1 MSLPRSQLASLP
13 KPTVERALAHARTIA
28 IRGYERSD
36 GLFDVEGHLT
46 DVRAKDVTYPGGGR
60 PAGHPIHSMW
70 LRLIVDGTALI
81 VDVNVVS
88 EVAPFDD
95 VCGAIAPAYK
105 GLIGVRVGA
114 GFRGQVK
121 RLLAGTRGCTHQTE
135 LVTTMATA
143 VLQTLAGSLEQPDDV
158 RPFQL
163 DGCHALATDGP
174 QVAAFYPRWVRKSQG
189 ELEAAPRDLP
199 SGTPANELGMP

>member
-1 MSLPRSQLASLP
+1 MSLSASLP
-13 KPTVERALAHARTIA
+13 APTVGRALAHTRTIT

-70 LRLIVDGTALI
+70 LRLTVDANALI

-95 VCGAIAPAYK
+95 VCGAIAPAYR

-143 VLQTLAGSLEQPDDV
+143 VLQTLTGSLKQPDDV
-158 RPFQL
+158 KPFQL

-174 QVAAFYPRWVRKSQG
+174 QVAAFYPRWVRKPQA
-189 ELEAAPRDLP
+189 EPVDVPTDL
-199 SGTPANELGMP
+199 